1 VFQEVLTYAP
11 ELLKRNKTLWVDRVK
26 FVRNV
31 SKEFIKLMQRN
42 KLALVEA
49 LFHYP
54 NLSLKE
60 KILKNYEDG
69 EYAGGEDI
77 EHNMFAD
84 RDEDE

>member
-1 VFQEVLTYAP
+1 VC
-11 ELLKRNKTLWVDRVK
+11 RD
-26 FVRNV
+26 
-31 SKEFIKLMQRN
+31 FIKVLQRN
-42 KLALVEA
+42 KLALVES

-69 EYAGGEDI
+69 EYTGGDEI

-84 RDEDE
+84 RDDDE

>member
-1 VFQEVLTYAP
+1 
-11 ELLKRNKTLWVDRVK
+11 
-26 FVRNV
+26 
-31 SKEFIKLMQRN
+31 MQRN

-69 EYAGGEDI
+69 EYAAGEDI
-77 EHNMFAD
+77 
-84 RDEDE
+84 

>member
-1 VFQEVLTYAP
+1 ML
-11 ELLKRNKTLWVDRVK
+11 
-26 FVRNV
+26 
-31 SKEFIKLMQRN
+31 QRN
-42 KLALVEA
+42 KLAVVES

-69 EYAGGEDI
+69 EYTGGDEI

-84 RDEDE
+84 RDDDE